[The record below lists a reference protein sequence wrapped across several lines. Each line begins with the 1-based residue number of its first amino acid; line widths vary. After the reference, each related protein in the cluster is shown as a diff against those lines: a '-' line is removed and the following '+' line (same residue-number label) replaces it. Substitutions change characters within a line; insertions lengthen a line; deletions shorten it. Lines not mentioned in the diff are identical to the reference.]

1 MCSVKWFIQFNIK
14 ICADELHKLK
24 RFLKYVLFPELKEL
38 MKRMT

>member
-1 MCSVKWFIQFNIK
+1 MYSVKWFIQFNK
-14 ICADELHKLK
+14 ISADELHKLK